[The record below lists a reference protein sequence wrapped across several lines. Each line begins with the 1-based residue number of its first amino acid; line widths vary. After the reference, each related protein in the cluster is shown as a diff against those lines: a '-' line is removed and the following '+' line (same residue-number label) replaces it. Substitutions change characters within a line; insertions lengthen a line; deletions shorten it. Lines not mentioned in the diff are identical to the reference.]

1 MSILHHD
8 HNNEHDHEL
17 ADKLT
22 IGGFCALVAAMV
34 IAIVIANLHL
44 L

>member
-8 HNNEHDHEL
+8 HNNDHEL
-17 ADKLT
+17 GDKLT
-22 IGGFCALVAAMV
+22 IGGFCALVAGV
-34 IAIVIANLHL
+34 FIAIVIANLHL

>member
-8 HNNEHDHEL
+8 HNDDHEL

-22 IGGFCALVAAMV
+22 IGGFCALVATVFM
-34 IAIVIANLHL
+34 AIVIANLNL

>member
-8 HNNEHDHEL
+8 HNDDHDHEL

-22 IGGFCALVAAMV
+22 IGGFCALVVWLTPWTPRPLPRKA
-34 IAIVIANLHL
+34 
-44 L
+44 

>member
-8 HNNEHDHEL
+8 HNNDHDHEL
-17 ADKLT
+17 LDKLT
-22 IGGFCALVAAMV
+22 IGGFCALVAATIV
-34 IAIVIANLHL
+34 AIVIANLHL